1 MTRPTIQW
9 MDPATRALDNDH
21 IVPRTDRAT
30 VRQGIENWVTHH
42 VEGWGRGETKNAG
55 CATRSSS
62 VYGAHVLRTR
72 EGEDV
77 YEVLDL
83 QHVMANSGAA
93 DGVDGVDGA
102 DVREI
107 DATPSQPSPPD

>member
-30 VRQGIENWVTHH
+30 VREGIENWVAHH
-42 VEGWGRGETKNAG
+42 IEGWARGETKNAG
-55 CATRSSS
+55 CSTRSSS

-72 EGEDV
+72 DGEDV

-83 QHVMANSGAA
+83 QHVMAESDAA
-93 DGVDGVDGA
+93 DSEARD
-102 DVREI
+102 DVREV
-107 DATPSQPSPPD
+107 DTPSGSPGP

>member
-21 IVPRTDRAT
+21 IVARTDRAA
-30 VRQGIENWVTHH
+30 VREGIENWVAHH
-42 VEGWGRGETKNAG
+42 VEGWLRGETKNAG

-83 QHVMANSGAA
+83 QHVAAESDAA
-93 DGVDGVDGA
+93 DGEAGDA
-102 DVREI
+102 VREV
-107 DATPSQPSPPD
+107 DAPSG

>member
-30 VRQGIENWVTHH
+30 VREGIENWVAHH
-42 VEGWGRGETKNAG
+42 IEGWAR
-55 CATRSSS
+55 
-62 VYGAHVLRTR
+62 GAHVLRTR
-72 EGEDV
+72 DGEDV

-83 QHVMANSGAA
+83 QHVMAESDAA
-93 DGVDGVDGA
+93 DSEARD
-102 DVREI
+102 DVREV
-107 DATPSQPSPPD
+107 DTPSGSPGP